1 MFDSEFSPQTGA
13 KSGKVKTEYKQ
24 DLVTIAADMDLNMAG
39 PVVNASAV
47 VGHQGWLG
55 GNFDKKK
62 ILIFFCRNKNSVVFE
77 ITWPKNFFP
86 GYQMAFDTSKSQLT
100 KNNFA
105 IGYASG
111 DFTLHTNVND
121 GQVSFYFISL
131 NCLIMCLMNAIIAK
145 LYNLIF
151 FLYRFLED
159 LFTKK

>member
-55 GNFDKKK
+55 GIVFFFKLDEFFFSWK
-62 ILIFFCRNKNSVVFE
+62 IIIFL
-77 ITWPKNFFP
+77 

-121 GQVSFYFISL
+121 GQVSYYFISL
-131 NCLIMCLMNAIIAK
+131 NCLIMCLMNAIIVV
-145 LYNLIF
+145 LVQLLQY
-151 FLYRFLED
+151 
-159 LFTKK
+159 

>member
-1 MFDSEFSPQTGA
+1 
-13 KSGKVKTEYKQ
+13 
-24 DLVTIAADMDLNMAG
+24 
-39 PVVNASAV
+39 
-47 VGHQGWLG
+47 
-55 GNFDKKK
+55 
-62 ILIFFCRNKNSVVFE
+62 
-77 ITWPKNFFP
+77 
-86 GYQMAFDTSKSQLT
+86 MAFDTSKSQLT

>member
-62 ILIFFCRNKNSVVFE
+62 IQFFFCRNKNQLCL
-77 ITWPKNFFP
+77 KLHDLKKFFP

-131 NCLIMCLMNAIIAK
+131 IV
-145 LYNLIF
+145 
-151 FLYRFLED
+151 
-159 LFTKK
+159 